1 MQTKLSG
8 AQLGPGHGSMLPE
21 TPQPSHHAK
30 EAEGETWLRF
40 IGWVMEGW
48 ANYNK
53 GRVKGGSHLSKS
65 PGLPSP
71 EEGDEPFPSGF

>member
-1 MQTKLSG
+1 MQTLR
-8 AQLGPGHGSMLPE
+8 AQLGPDHGSMLLE
-21 TPQPSHHAK
+21 TPQPSHHAE

-53 GRVKGGSHLSKS
+53 GGIMSGSHL
-65 PGLPSP
+65 
-71 EEGDEPFPSGF
+71 

>member
-1 MQTKLSG
+1 
-8 AQLGPGHGSMLPE
+8 MLAE
-21 TPQPSHHAK
+21 TPQPSHRAK

-53 GRVKGGSHLSKS
+53 G
-65 PGLPSP
+65 
-71 EEGDEPFPSGF
+71 E